1 MLDSAATRSSRSIP
15 AVDAPFIERTGECL
29 ELTPRQIRRIAR
41 ARGPAQSLPGIVL
54 RQAATEYRLWLV
66 RKVNF
71 RHRDNHAAVSA
82 YCAMDGDDFR
92 GINARQSWSN
102 WRTIPRNLS
111 GRLPNRPLRVVDL
124 CCGIGESTE
133 VLACYA
139 APGSWLLGLE
149 YSPRFVAIARARAR
163 TIRDDRGQSAD
174 VHFVAQSVLETFRDE
189 DGRPLADASV
199 DLVNASG
206 AVGCHFD
213 RAATAVLA
221 REVARVLV
229 PGGPATIDSGSSGTS
244 SADLRALFAEQ
255 GMERIGDAHSCVFDR
270 YRQLCLRKTAP
281 QR

>member
-1 MLDSAATRSSRSIP
+1 MLDSAATRTSPPITVTGQP
-15 AVDAPFIERTGECL
+15 LIERGGDIL
-29 ELTPRQIRRIAR
+29 ALTPRQIRRIAR
-41 ARGPAQSLPGIVL
+41 ARGPSQTLPGIVM

-82 YCAMDGDDFR
+82 YCEMDGDDFR

-102 WRTIPRNLS
+102 WRTIPRNLA
-111 GRLPNRPLRVVDL
+111 GRLPNRPVRVIDL

-149 YSPRFVAIARARAR
+149 YSPRFVAIARERSRA
-163 TIRDDRGQSAD
+163 IRDDRGQPAD
-174 VHFVAQSVLETFRDE
+174 VHFVAQSVLDTFRDDE
-189 DGRPLADASV
+189 DQPLADASI

-229 PGGPATIDSGSSGTS
+229 PGGLATIDSGKSGTS
-244 SADLRALFAEQ
+244 SADLRTLFADQ
-255 GMERIGDAHSCVFDR
+255 GMEQIGDAHSCVFDR
-270 YRQLCLRKTAP
+270 YRQLCMRKS
-281 QR
+281 